1 MQEPQ
6 ISPSEWEVM
15 RVVWTSNPITSKEIN
30 EILNEKKDWKLAT
43 TKTLIGR
50 LVKKGML
57 SAEPNGRKFEY
68 SPAVT
73 EEKSV
78 EEATESLLQQV
89 CSKKAGSTI
98 QVMLENSTVSLS
110 DLEELEK
117 VIKLKKE
124 TAPLEVECRCIPG
137 QCSCVH

>member
-1 MQEPQ
+1 MEEPQ

-15 RVVWTSNPITSKEIN
+15 RVVWTTSPITSREIST
-30 EILNEKKDWKLAT
+30 ILNEKKDWKLAT

-57 SAEPNGRKFEY
+57 TAEPNGRQYDY

-78 EEATESLLQQV
+78 EEATEALLSQV
-89 CSKKAGSTI
+89 CTKKAGVTI
-98 QVMLENSTVSLS
+98 QMMLENSTLSLS
-110 DLEELEK
+110 DLEALED

-124 TAPLEVECRCIPG
+124 TAPLEVACSCIPG

>member
-1 MQEPQ
+1 MKEPQ

-57 SAEPNGRKFEY
+57 STEPNGRKFEY
-68 SPAVT
+68 SPVVT

-78 EEATESLLQQV
+78 KEASESLLSQV
-89 CSKKAGSTI
+89 CSKKAGATI
-98 QVMLENSTVSLS
+98 QLMLENATLSLS
-110 DLEELEK
+110 DLEALESI
-117 VIKLKKE
+117 IKLKKE
-124 TAPLEVECRCIPG
+124 TAPLEVECGCTPG

>member
-30 EILNEKKDWKLAT
+30 TILNEKKDWKLAT

-68 SPAVT
+68 SPAVS

-78 EEATESLLQQV
+78 EEATESLLKQV

-98 QVMLENSTVSLS
+98 QIMLENSTLSMS
-110 DLEELEK
+110 DLEALED
-117 VIKLKKE
+117 VIRQKKE
-124 TAPLEVECRCIPG
+124 TAPLEVECGCIPG

>member
-1 MQEPQ
+1 MQETQ

-15 RVVWTSNPITSKEIN
+15 RVVWTSNPITSKEISN
-30 EILNEKKDWKLAT
+30 ILNEKKDWKLAT

-68 SPAVT
+68 SPIVT

-78 EEATESLLQQV
+78 EEATESLLSQV
-89 CSKKAGSTI
+89 CTKKVGSTI
-98 QVMLENSTVSLS
+98 QVMLENSTLSLD
-110 DLEELEK
+110 DLETLEE
-117 VIKLKKE
+117 VIQLKKE
-124 TAPLEVECRCIPG
+124 TAPTEVACSCIPG